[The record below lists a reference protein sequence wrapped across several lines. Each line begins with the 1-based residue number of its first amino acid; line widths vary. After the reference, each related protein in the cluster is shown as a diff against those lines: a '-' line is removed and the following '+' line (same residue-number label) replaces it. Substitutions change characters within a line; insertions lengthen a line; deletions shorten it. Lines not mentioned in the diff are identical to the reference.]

1 MVYTIKRL
9 AELAGTSVRT
19 LHYYDEIGLLKP
31 KFRSANGYRQYG
43 EEAIVKLQQ
52 IMFFREL
59 DFSLDDIKIVL
70 SQPDFEVLEALH
82 SHKVLLFKRKERL
95 NQLIATA
102 EKTIKKINGE
112 TKMEIKEYY
121 KGFTDDQIEKYRE
134 EVRQKWGN
142 KTLQDSEARVKKM
155 GKEKF
160 AEVHAESD
168 KIFHTIADN
177 MAKGCDSSEIQGEVV
192 KWRIWLENFHHYSDE
207 AVLGLGKMYSQNPDF
222 VKTFE
227 KYHKDLPDFL
237 TKAIEYYYAH
247 RK

>member
-1 MVYTIKRL
+1 M
-9 AELAGTSVRT
+9 AGTSVRT

-43 EEAIVKLQQ
+43 EEAIVRLQQ

-102 EKTIKKINGE
+102 EKTINKINGE

-121 KGFTDDQIEKYRE
+121 KGFSDEQIEKYRE

-155 GKEKF
+155 AKKNSPKF
-160 AEVHAESD
+160 EVDPIVRTA
-168 KIFHTIADN
+168 
-177 MAKGCDSSEIQGEVV
+177 
-192 KWRIWLENFHHYSDE
+192 R
-207 AVLGLGKMYSQNPDF
+207 GLN
-222 VKTFE
+222 
-227 KYHKDLPDFL
+227 
-237 TKAIEYYYAH
+237 
-247 RK
+247 

>member
-1 MVYTIKRL
+1 
-9 AELAGTSVRT
+9 
-19 LHYYDEIGLLKP
+19 
-31 KFRSANGYRQYG
+31 
-43 EEAIVKLQQ
+43 
-52 IMFFREL
+52 MFFREL

-134 EVRQKWGN
+134 EVQQKWGN

-160 AEVHAESD
+160 AEV
-168 KIFHTIADN
+168 
-177 MAKGCDSSEIQGEVV
+177 
-192 KWRIWLENFHHYSDE
+192 
-207 AVLGLGKMYSQNPDF
+207 
-222 VKTFE
+222 
-227 KYHKDLPDFL
+227 
-237 TKAIEYYYAH
+237 
-247 RK
+247 